1 MFFNVLDQQRNET
14 TVCENPINR
23 SLDRI
28 KTMNETSVGIFVVFS
43 ILFPLFCSNVCF
55 SLWILSYKTKRN
67 HFDTSYCF

>member
-28 KTMNETSVGIFVVFS
+28 KTMNETSVGIFVVFPS
-43 ILFPLFCSNVCF
+43 FFHYSVQMF
-55 SLWILSYKTKRN
+55 VFRYG
-67 HFDTSYCF
+67 F